1 MELIIAI
8 ILALILIVKCCSS
21 KSAGKEADRKCNE
34 ERISNN
40 SWRARVTDRALEQQ
54 LKSFIWAP
62 ENRDKVLQEVNEV
75 YEGIYASKPFDELL
89 PKEQWCKAKPGWT
102 PAYHEEIQKEAC
114 KLNPTNALRIMMAK
128 HGKIVSYDA
137 DCSTMYSPNRITGG
151 ISADS
156 PLTAYVLV
164 WCANE
169 LNRHGVNEKFVVPS
183 IGKYGAGGLHWE
195 TQ

>member
-8 ILALILIVKCCSS
+8 ILALILIAKCCSS
-21 KSAGKEADRKCNE
+21 KSADKEANKKYSEVRT
-34 ERISNN
+34 SNN
-40 SWRARVTDRALEQQ
+40 SWRTRVTDRALEQQ
-54 LKSFIWAP
+54 LKSFIQAP

-75 YEGIYASKPFDELL
+75 YENIYASKPFGELL
-89 PKEQWCKAKPGWT
+89 PREQWCKAKPGWT

-128 HGKIVSYDA
+128 RGKILDYDA
-137 DCSTMYSPNRITGG
+137 DCSTMYSPNRIAGG
-151 ISADS
+151 IWADS
-156 PLTAYVLV
+156 SLTAYVLI
-164 WCANE
+164 WCADE

-195 TQ
+195 AQ

>member
-8 ILALILIVKCCSS
+8 ILAFILIIKCCSS
-21 KSAGKEADRKCNE
+21 KSADKEAIKKYNE
-34 ERISNN
+34 VRASNN
-40 SWRARVTDRALEQQ
+40 SWRTRVTDRALEQQ
-54 LKSFIWAP
+54 LRSFIRAP

-75 YEGIYASKPFDELL
+75 YEGIYANKPFGELL
-89 PKEQWCKAKPGWT
+89 PREQWCKAKPGWT
-102 PAYHEEIQKEAC
+102 PAYHEEVQKELC

-128 HGKIVSYDA
+128 HGRVVGYDA

-156 PLTAYVLV
+156 PLTAYVLI

-169 LNRHGVNEKFVVPS
+169 LNKHGVSEKFVVPF
-183 IGKYGAGGLHWE
+183 IGRYGAGGLHWE

>member
-8 ILALILIVKCCSS
+8 ILALILIAKCCSS
-21 KSAGKEADRKCNE
+21 KSADKEANKKYGEVRT
-34 ERISNN
+34 SNN
-40 SWRARVTDRALEQQ
+40 SWRTRVTDRALEQQ
-54 LKSFIWAP
+54 LKSFIQTP
-62 ENRDKVLQEVNEV
+62 ENRDKVLLEVNEV
-75 YEGIYASKPFDELL
+75 YEGIYASKPFGELL
-89 PKEQWCKAKPGWT
+89 PKEQWCKAMPGWT
-102 PAYHEEIQKEAC
+102 PAYHEETQKEAC

-128 HGKIVSYDA
+128 HGKVVSYDA

-156 PLTAYVLV
+156 PLTAYVLI
-164 WCANE
+164 WCADE